1 LELAPRSP
9 PSHGGHLGGARRNS
23 TRVDDTIPTPRYA
36 KLLDAG
42 YHAVQTVAVPVNAAS
57 IRLAVRDARSN
68 RVGSLEVRNPDTHLA
83 AEPDS
88 MELRP
93 IHSARSGTSQP
104 APWRCEAALL
114 AK

>member
-68 RVGSLEVRNPDTHLA
+68 RVGSLEVRL
-83 AEPDS
+83 
-88 MELRP
+88 
-93 IHSARSGTSQP
+93 
-104 APWRCEAALL
+104 LL
-114 AK
+114 AKQMQTEKP